1 MGLVRN
7 DRDENLPQ
15 AMRKAG
21 YRTGAAGKWHLGR
34 EDDLGKREWQD
45 YGKLQDE
52 VKDSGFD
59 WADGLFAHNFLAD
72 DGECYCVLWARC
84 TQQNH

>member
-7 DRDENLPQ
+7 DRDENLAQ
-15 AMRKAG
+15 AMRKVG

-34 EDDLGKREWQD
+34 EGNNPWAD
-45 YGKLQDE
+45 YDKLQDE

-59 WADGLFAHNFLAD
+59 WADGLYAHNLF
-72 DGECYCVLWARC
+72 DGES
-84 TQQNH
+84 